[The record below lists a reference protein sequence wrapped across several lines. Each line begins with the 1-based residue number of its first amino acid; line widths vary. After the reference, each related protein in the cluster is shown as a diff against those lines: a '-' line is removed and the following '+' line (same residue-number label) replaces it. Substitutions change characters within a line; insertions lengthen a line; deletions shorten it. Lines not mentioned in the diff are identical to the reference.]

1 METTRYYLKT
11 KDKKNLYNTKYKNSR
26 FFLSQSRK
34 CKFKMS
40 KKLKFDNWLKFI
52 AYIKGKM
59 MSVKQIIADV
69 NNYIEENLDAE
80 FEGLATDLAEV
91 TDFPELVKELVELAN
106 EGMKEYTEVAMKN
119 IELEK
124 NIKILEKLYEEHQI
138 ESLLDKGIAYQKQ
151 VLALEERC
159 ESTSQENEE
168 LKKGVEER
176 DKLLKKMLGDNGY
189 MERLLDQRDEVMEV
203 LGEITKA
210 VEEEEYQPKG
220 SRIDP
225 EGLHD
230 FMNDTIQE
238 LKYEN
243 KKYKKMFDNLPNVKE
258 GLMWCVKHQ
267 RWRWDD
273 DGFVSESED
282 ESEGEITESEEEIT
296 EEEDEKKEFLER
308 HNISEDDLKELMKQ
322 CEGRI

>member
-1 METTRYYLKT
+1 
-11 KDKKNLYNTKYKNSR
+11 
-26 FFLSQSRK
+26 
-34 CKFKMS
+34 
-40 KKLKFDNWLKFI
+40 
-52 AYIKGKM
+52 

-69 NNYIEENLDAE
+69 NNYIEENLDCE
-80 FEGLATDLAEV
+80 FEGLATDLVEV

-106 EGMKEYTEVAMKN
+106 EGMKEYTAVAMKN

-124 NIKILEKLYEEHQI
+124 GVSKAQA
-138 ESLLDKGIAYQKQ
+138 S
-151 VLALEERC
+151 LEEIKKLDEERKKLEADKEIVQSLC
-159 ESTSQENEE
+159 EPALVERLLADAKKLKKENKE
-168 LKKGVEER
+168 LKKAVEER
-176 DKLLKKMLGDNGY
+176 DKLLNKTIGDNGY
-189 MERLLDQRDEVMEV
+189 MERLLDERDKVMEV
-203 LGEITKA
+203 LGQISKME
-210 VEEEEYQPKG
+210 EEEEYQPKG

-243 KKYKKMFDNLPNVKE
+243 EKYKKMFDNLPNDMDGKR
-258 GLMWCVKHQ
+258 WCVKHQ

-282 ESEGEITESEEEIT
+282 ESEGEITEEEAES
-296 EEEDEKKEFLER
+296 EDEKKEFLER

-322 CEGRI
+322 CEGRICHQ